1 MSISNKL
8 AEIQRLVNQFSSSIK
23 HKPFSNELDKART
36 LGFITALRNVL
47 AGAPRV
53 KLPEKPNELF
63 AEPRTPFEEQRE
75 INRKGL
81 ESLRHLRK
89 GNQND

>member
-1 MSISNKL
+1 MSVSNKL
-8 AEIQRLVNQFSSSIK
+8 SEIQRLVNQFSSSIK
-23 HKPFSNELDKART
+23 HKPFGNELDKART

-53 KLPEKPNELF
+53 KLPEKPDELF
-63 AEPRTPFEEQRE
+63 AAPYTPFEEQRE

-81 ESLRHLRK
+81 ESLREFRK
-89 GNQND
+89 GNKND

>member
-23 HKPFSNELDKART
+23 HKPFGNELDKART

-47 AGAPRV
+47 AGAPKV
-53 KLPEKPNELF
+53 KLEEPDKLF
-63 AEPRTPFEEQRE
+63 PVRPVEDQKE

-81 ESLRHLRK
+81 ESLRDYRK
-89 GNQND
+89 GNTND